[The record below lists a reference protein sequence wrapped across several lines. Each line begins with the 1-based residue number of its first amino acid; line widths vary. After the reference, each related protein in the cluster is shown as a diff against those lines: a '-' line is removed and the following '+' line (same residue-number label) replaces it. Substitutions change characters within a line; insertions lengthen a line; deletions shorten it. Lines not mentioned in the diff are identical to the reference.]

1 VLVLEAKGGAIA
13 YDPATKRW
21 TQTGRSGAH
30 VLDEDPF
37 HQADDEMRSL
47 VQILSAQRG
56 WERWRPSYGFAVA
69 FPDGRYEH
77 DAHPGAPAAVV
88 LDRDDMHRLAERVP
102 SIMRYWQRRGRR
114 FGSEGMEALSLA
126 LGFHVEVRTPLKLVF
141 NEEDRKIVEL
151 TEQQAWVRSFILN
164 RERAAVTGPA
174 GSGKTILAVG
184 IATRLADEGRQTL
197 LTCFNRLL
205 AEDLRERV
213 GDRSNLDV
221 GHFHGLCVDL
231 AREAGLD
238 LPRETTEPGSEYF
251 EHDLPSLLGEAV
263 RRLGPRY
270 EAIVVDEGQDFRE
283 WWWPPLL
290 SLHRDPDHGRLYV
303 FMDDAQNLY
312 GGTVPVDGVDVCPP
326 LPANVRNTK
335 PIAEFVSVFYDG
347 VDKPLSLGPE
357 GRPPQILG
365 YEDDD
370 GLARLLAIVLTN
382 LVEEEKLPLDA
393 IVVLTPSG
401 KGKSR
406 LRARERLDGF
416 RLSERPEPDAVL
428 ATSIHGFK
436 GLEREVVILAELGDK
451 HLEDLRQYLYVGASR
466 AKNEL
471 IVLALEPVARELRR
485 LVGVSGP

>member
-1 VLVLEAKGGAIA
+1 
-13 YDPATKRW
+13 
-21 TQTGRSGAH
+21 
-30 VLDEDPF
+30 
-37 HQADDEMRSL
+37 
-47 VQILSAQRG
+47 
-56 WERWRPSYGFAVA
+56 
-69 FPDGRYEH
+69 
-77 DAHPGAPAAVV
+77 
-88 LDRDDMHRLAERVP
+88 
-102 SIMRYWQRRGRR
+102 
-114 FGSEGMEALSLA
+114 
-126 LGFHVEVRTPLKLVF
+126 
-141 NEEDRKIVEL
+141 
-151 TEQQAWVRSFILN
+151 
-164 RERAAVTGPA
+164 
-174 GSGKTILAVG
+174 
-184 IATRLADEGRQTL
+184 
-197 LTCFNRLL
+197 
-205 AEDLRERV
+205 
-213 GDRSNLDV
+213 
-221 GHFHGLCVDL
+221 
-231 AREAGLD
+231 
-238 LPRETTEPGSEYF
+238 
-251 EHDLPSLLGEAV
+251 LGEAV